1 MSDRA
6 YWHTD
11 PDALI
16 ADAAQALQA
25 KEDLAAWLGCR
36 WEYVDANLGEV
47 LLETVKR
54 LPERQRRRR
63 QGDQKVLKWIARLIG
78 DMSAD
83 DPYRTQVLR
92 RLRQII

>member
-54 LPERQRRRR
+54 LPERERRRR
-63 QGDQKVLKWIARLIG
+63 QEDQKVLQWIARLIG
-78 DMSAD
+78 EISAD